1 MSDILSTYYKSNYA
15 IKNNVY
21 NKRNYYTPNKIVKID
36 TDKTIKNLSQYGF
49 YLSENNFILFPK
61 KKKIL
66 PRLTINGTKY
76 NSIKK
81 YLEETNDSK
90 KESNKT
96 NNDIL
101 KKNKNEVNKYNDFIK
116 LRNELGLTQKEMGE
130 ASNTIRE
137 IIAVIETRKKH
148 PQINTLIK
156 ILEPFGYTLSI
167 TKIKEETNES
177 R

>member
-1 MSDILSTYYKSNYA
+1 MNRINEEKRIVDLE
-15 IKNNVY
+15 Y
-21 NKRNYYTPNKIVKID
+21 NLIC
-36 TDKTIKNLSQYGF
+36 
-49 YLSENNFILFPK
+49 
-61 KKKIL
+61 
-66 PRLTINGTKY
+66 
-76 NSIKK
+76 
-81 YLEETNDSK
+81 
-90 KESNKT
+90 
-96 NNDIL
+96 
-101 KKNKNEVNKYNDFIK
+101 DFIK

-167 TKIKEETNES
+167 TKIKEEKDES